1 MSRIRFGQAIGLL
14 GIIAATLALI
24 LLTWLATLGAARSQR
39 AEAASHVAANV
50 ANQALLFKD
59 QLQRDLL
66 EVDQS
71 LRLLG
76 DGWVIDPA
84 NFRLAARR
92 DQLVLL
98 NTICSGIL
106 ISDERGT
113 VRDSTMP
120 EKLGADVA
128 TRDYVRTLAEHA
140 TYDGT
145 MLIGPSIL
153 GPDGREWHMDLSRPL
168 HHQDGSFAGVIVAAL
183 RLGAIGRFYDVA
195 NIGTHGSVALVGM
208 GDGKLRL
215 AAGSSAIDPG
225 AIIADTAMFK
235 AMQATDD
242 NVWIGRSALD
252 GIERVHG
259 FQRVSGRDLAVVVAV
274 DRAEAMHA
282 TDAWQAAAFLFATG
296 ITILLSALAVIAIH
310 TIRAARRREEL
321 LSHDRA
327 MLTAANCELE
337 IAKARADRKT
347 AQLEA
352 TLAGIT
358 DGLSMVDGDL
368 RLVEWNPRFP
378 EIAGIPASMLR
389 VGMPMEDVLRAQAAT
404 GQFGVVDIETEVA
417 RRMAHLRAGNVGG
430 TTERERPD
438 GTVIELRRS
447 PLPDGGFVTLYVD
460 ITARKMAERALRDAG
475 ALAETAN
482 KAMSRFVAI
491 VSHEIRTPLNA
502 LLNSLTLLVD
512 RGLARPEQA
521 LLETARQSGDA
532 LMALINDILEMSRM
546 EAGQL
551 ALRPSVFALRSVI
564 ESVLEIFATQAADRH
579 LALRQTVA
587 ASVPDEIYEDP
598 GRLRQVLIN
607 LLSNAVK
614 FAAPGEVTVL
624 AEMQDDAGVA
634 CLRLAVRDLGP
645 IISPEGRARLFEPFS
660 RLGESGVVMPIGT
673 GLGLA
678 ICRHIATLMGGRTGY
693 QVWTVGEREAGNE
706 FWITVPLKPMLGQ
719 PGLGVPGAET
729 VFHRRLPRTRVLLV
743 EDIVANQVVT
753 ATQLRREGHLVDIAS
768 NGPEAIAAVAA
779 QPYDL
784 IFMDIFMPGMSG
796 LETTQRMRG
805 MGPIAAN
812 VPIVAL
818 TANVTLEDKAQCAAV
833 GMNGMLGKPVAL
845 QELLDEIGRHVWSSR
860 SDCMP
865 VDPAGPAA
873 EPEPPAILS
882 AARLD
887 ELRATLPEDTLA
899 SLVEDCLV
907 ELAERLVSLQQAVR
921 QGERQPIIAQ
931 AHAMAGMAAEYGMA
945 SLEMRLRVL
954 LHAVIDGPGAI
965 GAVIDQ
971 LESEMERTGN
981 AMREALHIEMV

>member
-1 MSRIRFGQAIGLL
+1 MSRIRAGQAAGLL
-14 GIIAATLALI
+14 GIIATTLALI
-24 LLTWLATLGAARSQR
+24 LLTWLGTLGATRSQR

-50 ANQALLFKD
+50 ANQALLFRD

-76 DGWVIDPA
+76 DGWAIDPK
-84 NFRLAARR
+84 NFRLPAWRN
-92 DQLVLL
+92 QLVLL
-98 NTICSGIL
+98 NTICSEIS

-113 VRDSTMP
+113 IRDSTVP
-120 EKLGADVA
+120 ETVGANVA
-128 TRDYVRTLAEHA
+128 TRDYFRTLAERV
-140 TYDGT
+140 TDNRK
-145 MLIGPSIL
+145 MFIGPSIL
-153 GPDGREWHMDLSRPL
+153 GANGREWHMDLSRPL
-168 HHQDGSFAGVIVAAL
+168 YHPDGSFAGVIVAAL

-195 NIGTHGSVALVGM
+195 NTGTHGSVALVGM
-208 GDGKLRL
+208 GDGKVRL
-215 AAGSSAIDPG
+215 AVGSKPIDPG
-225 AIIADTAMFK
+225 SSIASTAMFE
-235 AMQATDD
+235 AMQA
-242 NVWIGRSALD
+242 NNHRVWVGRSALD
-252 GIERVHG
+252 GIERVHA
-259 FQRVSGRDLAVVVAV
+259 FQPVSGSDLAVVVAV

-282 TDAWQAAAFLFATG
+282 TAAWETAAFLFASG
-296 ITILLSALAVIAIH
+296 ITILLSALAVIVIQAI
-310 TIRAARRREEL
+310 RGARRREEL

-327 MLTAANCELE
+327 MLTAANSELE

-358 DGLSMVDGDL
+358 DGLSMVDGEL

-378 EIAGIPASMLR
+378 EIVGIPASMLR
-389 VGMPMEDVLRAQAAT
+389 VGLPMEDVLRAQAAT
-404 GQFGVVDIETEVA
+404 GQFGVVDIESEVA

-438 GTVIELRRS
+438 GTVIELRRNA
-447 PLPDGGFVTLYVD
+447 LPDGGFVTLYVD
-460 ITARKMAERALRDAG
+460 ITARKMAERALRDAN

-482 KAMSRFVAI
+482 KAMSRFVAV

-512 RGLARPEQA
+512 RGLAGPEQA
-521 LLETARQSGDA
+521 LLDTARQSGDA

-551 ALRPSVFALRSVI
+551 SLRRSVFALRSVI
-564 ESVLEIFATQAADRH
+564 ESVLEIFATQAADRR

-614 FAAPGEVTVL
+614 FAAPGEVRVL
-624 AEMQDDAGVA
+624 AEMQYNAGA
-634 CLRLAVRDLGP
+634 TCLRLAVRDRGP
-645 IISPEGRARLFEPFS
+645 IISPEGRARLFEPFC

-678 ICRHIATLMGGRTGY
+678 ICRHIATLMGGLTGY
-693 QVWTVGEREAGNE
+693 QVWMVGEREAGNE
-706 FWITVPLKPMLGQ
+706 FWITVPLKPMPGE
-719 PGLGVPGAET
+719 PGLVLPRAEA

-768 NGPEAIAAVAA
+768 NGPEAITAMAA

-784 IFMDIFMPGMSG
+784 VFMDIFMPGMNG
-796 LETTQRMRG
+796 LETTQHIRG
-805 MGPIAAN
+805 MGAIAAN
-812 VPIVAL
+812 VPIIAL
-818 TANVTLEDKAQCAAV
+818 TANVTQEDRAQCAAA
-833 GMNGMLGKPVAL
+833 GMNDMLGKPISF
-845 QELLDEIGRHVWSSR
+845 QDLLDVIGRYVWPYR
-860 SDCMP
+860 SDNAP
-865 VDPAGPAA
+865 ADPTAQAA
-873 EPEPPAILS
+873 EPLTSAMLS
-882 AARLD
+882 ASRLE
-887 ELRATLPEDTLA
+887 ELRATLPADTLA

-907 ELAERLVSLQQAVR
+907 ELAERLVLLQQAV
-921 QGERQPIIAQ
+921 QHGDRQPIIAQ
-931 AHAMAGMAAEYGMA
+931 AHAIAGMAAEYGMA
-945 SLEMRLRVL
+945 SLEMRLRAL
-954 LHAVIDGPGAI
+954 LHAVIDEPGAI
-965 GAVIDQ
+965 GTIIDE
-971 LESEMERTGN
+971 LESEMDRTGS